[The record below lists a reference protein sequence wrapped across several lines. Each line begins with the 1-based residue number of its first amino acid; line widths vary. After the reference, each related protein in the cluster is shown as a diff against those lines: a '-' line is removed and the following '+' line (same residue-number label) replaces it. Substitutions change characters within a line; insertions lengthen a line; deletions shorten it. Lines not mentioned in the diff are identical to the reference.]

1 MYYSEFDSYYVIS
14 PYITGAIGYMFSVYV
29 ELAYSQD
36 TSFQLINHT
45 RQLTTQIYNYNGCT
59 IGIIEIYNSIRVIA
73 GLFTIITMILDVFA
87 GLYTLAFT
95 YL

>member
-1 MYYSEFDSYYVIS
+1 MYYSTFDSYNIIS
-14 PYITGAIGYMFSVYV
+14 PYITTAIRYILSVYV

-36 TSFQLINHT
+36 ISFQLINHT
-45 RQLTTQIYNYNGCT
+45 RQLKTQIYNYNGCT
-59 IGIIEIYNSIRVIA
+59 IGIIEIYIFIRVIA

-87 GLYTLAFT
+87 GLYTLIFA